1 MVTVDCKA
9 CGKAIETYPS
19 RKSRR
24 KYCNRECYAKALSRD
39 NRGSAHPMF
48 GKRHSLASIEKMK
61 ASQAGVDRTGAN
73 AASWKGGRFLTS
85 KGYVMLSVSG
95 LSEKDRALAI
105 PMLTKNRDYVPE
117 HRLVMA
123 RKLGRPLTRQEI
135 PHHKNGIK
143 GDNRPRNLEM
153 EDNATHKMTHQSVV
167 RELRRL
173 RHENEGLKL
182 QLSKFLNPTS
192 RAAG

>member
-1 MVTVDCKA
+1 MITVACKV
-9 CGKAIETYPS
+9 CDKPMETYPS
-19 RKSRR
+19 RKNRK
-24 KYCNRECYAKALSRD
+24 KYCSRECYAKALSQN
-39 NRGSAHPMF
+39 NRGAAHPMF
-48 GKRHSLASIEKMK
+48 GKHHSPKSIKKMK
-61 ASQAGVDRTGAN
+61 ASQSAVDRTGVN

-85 KGYVMLSVSG
+85 KGYVMLSISG
-95 LSEKDRALAI
+95 LSEADRVLAI

-143 GDNRPRNLEM
+143 GDNRLRNLEM
-153 EDNATHKMTHQSVV
+153 EDNATHKMTHQAIV

-173 RHENEGLKL
+173 RRENEALKL
-182 QLSKFLNPTS
+182 QLSKFLNPTFPQL
-192 RAAG
+192 G